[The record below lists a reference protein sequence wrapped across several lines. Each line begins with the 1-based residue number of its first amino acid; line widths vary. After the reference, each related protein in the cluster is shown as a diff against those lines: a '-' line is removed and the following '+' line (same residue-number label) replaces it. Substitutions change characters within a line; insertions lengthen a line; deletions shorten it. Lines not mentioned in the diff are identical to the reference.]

1 MGMPSEQSSSGK
13 VQSKGQIRRC
23 LTMCAPTYQAA
34 RRSWRAKNQPEEEE
48 EGEGENDGVMEI
60 KAWRQ
65 TLPPPSHPIEGSYLQ
80 YESCNYGAYL
90 EAVGAGVHTRE
101 MLVQARSQVTL
112 LRATNWSWLIVTE
125 TFFKVENLWEPGK
138 TRKEMTEDWD
148 LRNLTSCLLEGEEGE
163 LVVWQNSNTNDML
176 GTSASNF
183 QDKDQDEDEDE
194 MSTYYQLD
202 QKDKT
207 VLVITHRI
215 GKVVAERKCRK
226 CKSRIF

>member
-1 MGMPSEQSSSGK
+1 
-13 VQSKGQIRRC
+13 
-23 LTMCAPTYQAA
+23 
-34 RRSWRAKNQPEEEE
+34 
-48 EGEGENDGVMEI
+48 
-60 KAWRQ
+60 
-65 TLPPPSHPIEGSYLQ
+65 
-80 YESCNYGAYL
+80 
-90 EAVGAGVHTRE
+90 
-101 MLVQARSQVTL
+101 
-112 LRATNWSWLIVTE
+112 
-125 TFFKVENLWEPGK
+125 
-138 TRKEMTEDWD
+138 MTEDWD

-202 QKDKT
+202 EKDKT

>member
-1 MGMPSEQSSSGK
+1 
-13 VQSKGQIRRC
+13 
-23 LTMCAPTYQAA
+23 MCAPTYQAA
-34 RRSWRAKNQPEEEE
+34 RRSWWAMKQPEEEE
-48 EGEGENDGVMEI
+48 EEGEGEGENDGVMEI

-65 TLPPPSHPIEGSYLQ
+65 TLPPPPHPIEGSYLQ

-125 TFFKVENLWEPGK
+125 TFFKARNAKGFLSKSVKQVENLWEPGK

-163 LVVWQNSNTNDML
+163 LVVWQNGNTNDML

-202 QKDKT
+202 EKDKT